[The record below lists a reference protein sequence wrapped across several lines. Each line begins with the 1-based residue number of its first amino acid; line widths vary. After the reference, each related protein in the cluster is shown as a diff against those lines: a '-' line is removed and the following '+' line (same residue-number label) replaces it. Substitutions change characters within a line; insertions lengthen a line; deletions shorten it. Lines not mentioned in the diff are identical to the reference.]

1 MSIALSFRGV
11 VKRYGRRTALD
22 GLSVDIPA
30 GCVCGLVGA
39 NGAGKT
45 TALAVAAG
53 LTRIQ
58 AGAISLFGE
67 GAFDSSRHAGRI
79 TLLPQDAELPP
90 VSRPSELL
98 TFYGE
103 VQGLSRPA
111 ARAESDRLLEAVHL
125 ADRSGSPVRSLS
137 HGMRKRLMMAQC
149 FIGSPELVLL
159 DEPLSGLDPV
169 EASRARR
176 LITTLRGRQT
186 VVVSSH
192 NLAEIER
199 MCDHVIFMDHG
210 QCVRDGSLADITRR
224 AQCLV
229 FTLDRTPPLDE
240 LRACASSLDFEWDDK
255 EHRMT
260 CRFDSTRTA
269 ESVNAEVLP
278 PLISRG
284 VGIRAIE
291 SGERLES
298 EYLKHAGE

>member
-1 MSIALSFRGV
+1 MSAALSYREV

-58 AGAISLFGE
+58 SGAISLFGE
-67 GAFDSSRHAGRI
+67 GAFDSTRHSGRV

-90 VSRPSELL
+90 ESRPAELL
-98 TFYGE
+98 SFYGE
-103 VQGLSRPA
+103 VQGLTRPA
-111 ARAESDRLLEAVHL
+111 AHAESVRLLEAVHL
-125 ADRSGSPVRSLS
+125 TDRARSPVRSLS

-169 EASRARR
+169 EAARARR
-176 LITTLRGRQT
+176 LIATLRGRQT
-186 VVVSSH
+186 VVISSH

-199 MCDHVIFMDHG
+199 MCDQVIFMDRG
-210 QCVRDGSLADITRR
+210 QCVRSGTLADITRR
-224 AQCLV
+224 AQSLV
-229 FTLDRTPPLDE
+229 FVLDRAPPLDD
-240 LRACASSLDFEWDDK
+240 LRGRCAALDFEWDEK
-255 EHRMT
+255 ELRMA
-260 CRFDSTRTA
+260 CRFDSARTA

-278 PLISRG
+278 LLLSGGIG
-284 VGIRAIE
+284 VRAIE

-298 EYLKHAGE
+298 EYLRHAGG